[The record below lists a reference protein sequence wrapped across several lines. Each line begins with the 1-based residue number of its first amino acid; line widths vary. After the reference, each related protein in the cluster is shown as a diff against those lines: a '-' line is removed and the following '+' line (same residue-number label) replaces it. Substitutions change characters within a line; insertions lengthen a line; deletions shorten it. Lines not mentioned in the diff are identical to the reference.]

1 MVAAESAPGAE
12 DCSTAVRTRCWTSC
26 PDQCL
31 RLFDLGGRLWH
42 EIARKVGTVATVA
55 EVRVRRVY
63 DEPEDDDGVRVLV
76 DRIWPR
82 GMTKARAALDEWRKD
97 VAPSTELRKWYSH
110 DPAKFEKFTQRYSA
124 ELEQAERARALQ
136 HLRDL
141 AADRRLTLLTASK
154 DVDISEAVVLA
165 AILNR

>member
-1 MVAAESAPGAE
+1 M
-12 DCSTAVRTRCWTSC
+12 
-26 PDQCL
+26 
-31 RLFDLGGRLWH
+31 
-42 EIARKVGTVATVA
+42 ATVA
-55 EVRVRRVY
+55 AVRIRRVY

-82 GMTKARAALDEWRKD
+82 GMTKARAALDEWCKD

-110 DPAKFEKFTQRYSA
+110 DPAKFERFAQRYSA
-124 ELEQAERARALQ
+124 ELEQAERAQALQ

-154 DVDISEAVVLA
+154 AVDISEAAVLA

>member
-1 MVAAESAPGAE
+1 MSA
-12 DCSTAVRTRCWTSC
+12 
-26 PDQCL
+26 
-31 RLFDLGGRLWH
+31 
-42 EIARKVGTVATVA
+42 IA

-63 DEPEDDDGVRVLV
+63 DEPEDNDGVRVLV

-82 GMTKARAALDEWRKD
+82 GMTKARAALDEWCKD

-110 DPAKFEKFTQRYSA
+110 DPAKFEEFTRRYGA
-124 ELEQAERARALQ
+124 ELEQAERVHALQ

-154 DVDISEAVVLA
+154 DVDISEATVLA

>member
-1 MVAAESAPGAE
+1 M
-12 DCSTAVRTRCWTSC
+12 
-26 PDQCL
+26 
-31 RLFDLGGRLWH
+31 
-42 EIARKVGTVATVA
+42 ATMA

-63 DEPEDDDGVRVLV
+63 DEPYDNDGVRVLV

-82 GMTKARAALDEWRKD
+82 GMTKARAALDEWCKD

-110 DPAKFEKFTQRYSA
+110 DPAKFEEFSHRYGA
-124 ELEQAERARALQ
+124 ELEQTERAQALQ

-154 DVDISEAVVLA
+154 DADISEAAVLA
-165 AILNR
+165 SILNR